1 MCSNL
6 GKTAPCYQSYG
17 ILQIKGSS
25 GNGTYPLSQTS
36 TAFNADWSRAYLRA
50 CYEGYFTWLGGS
62 YAAGDL
68 WGCVGQYF
76 SGSWYD
82 AGAVDYINHVKN
94 YYATKPWLQSGF

>member
-1 MCSNL
+1 M
-6 GKTAPCYQSYG
+6 
-17 ILQIKGSS
+17 
-25 GNGTYPLSQTS
+25 
-36 TAFNADWSRAYLRA
+36 NADWSRAYLRA
-50 CYEGYFTWLGGS
+50 CYEGDFTWLGGS